1 MTVDELAR
9 TDSIAATR
17 QAPIAQVSAL
27 MRDENV
33 GSVVIV
39 DDDEP
44 VGIVTDRD
52 VTIEVTAEGKDPAD
66 VTAEDVMTPDP
77 VVVDGDAGL
86 MELTHIMAD
95 NGVRRVP
102 VVDNGKLDGI
112 ITLDDVDQLLSDE
125 RQNLAK
131 VVEAESPPY

>member
-9 TDSIAATR
+9 TDPIVATR

-52 VTIEVTAEGKDPAD
+52 ITVKVTAEGKDPTD
-66 VTAEDVMTPDP
+66 VPAEDVMTPDP

-86 MELTHIMAD
+86 MELTHTMAD

-131 VVEAESPPY
+131 VIEAESPPY